1 MSPLCIVFSRLV
13 WRKFVAAAWDY
24 ISQLSTTK
32 QNPIRCY
39 YVTTGDITLSS
50 LGRLGRT
57 ESAGRGVDR
66 GARLVNGRPVQLH
79 SLLSAAAAAS
89 GGIKLFENNHTR
101 GGALLDKGVLKERGE
116 GDEDRGLG
124 AAVRTG
130 RRRDGSAC
138 FQMPTPA
145 RALEQPTG
153 SMSPSLVTV

>member
-1 MSPLCIVFSRLV
+1 M
-13 WRKFVAAAWDY
+13 AAAWDY

-39 YVTTGDITLSS
+39 YVTAGDITLSS
-50 LGRLGRT
+50 LGRSGRT
-57 ESAGRGVDR
+57 ESAGRGGGVDR
-66 GARLVNGRPVQLH
+66 GARLVSGRPVQLH

-89 GGIKLFENNHTR
+89 GGIKLFQNNHTR
-101 GGALLDKGVLKERGE
+101 GGALLNEGALTERGE
-116 GDEDRGLG
+116 EDEDRGLG

-138 FQMPTPA
+138 FQMPAPA

-153 SMSPSLVTV
+153 SMSTSLVTV